1 MLLNEVWQTLGVSKM
16 AFFKIMFHVNFSM
29 IQACEL
35 YESLF
40 SFLHLIKS
48 ESCGTFCSLLCD
60 VYKQICGHCADILPF
75 LGNNYS
81 HFFFEACCAWFYQFI
96 C

>member
-1 MLLNEVWQTLGVSKM
+1 
-16 AFFKIMFHVNFSM
+16 MFHVEFSM

-40 SFLHLIKS
+40 GFLHLIKS

-60 VYKQICGHCADILPF
+60 VCKQICEWHCVDILPPF

-81 HFFFEACCAWFYQFI
+81 HFFLKRAVHGFI
-96 C
+96 SSFANELLLSFIMPITKLPFK